1 MQFSEA
7 LAEITR
13 RLEGYD
19 GNAFFVDFA
28 YYSPEKKEWTIKI
41 HLKGEDKGLEAADD
55 ARA

>member
-41 HLKGEDKGLEAADD
+41 HLKGDDKGLEAADD